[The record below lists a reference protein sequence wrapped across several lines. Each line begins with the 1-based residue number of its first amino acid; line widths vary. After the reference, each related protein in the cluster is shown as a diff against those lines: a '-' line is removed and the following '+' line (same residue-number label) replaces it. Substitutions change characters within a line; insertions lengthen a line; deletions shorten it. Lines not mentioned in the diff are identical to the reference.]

1 MSFYHEHVLPHL
13 IGFACGQ
20 PQIMKKRSQIVPL
33 ATGRVLE
40 VGFGAGPN
48 LSFYDPGKVSHLYAL
63 DPPKACGARRM
74 MRFRLPVTVN

>member
-20 PQIMKKRSQIVPL
+20 PQVMKKRSQIVPL
-33 ATGRVLE
+33 AKGRVLE

-48 LSFYDPGKVSHLYAL
+48 LGF
-63 DPPKACGARRM
+63 
-74 MRFRLPVTVN
+74 